1 MRAKGNGDPAV
12 CANNLVRISRGE
24 VPYDRIRGVKFADL
38 IGTGMTAQD
47 DLAEDTAW
55 MVGCY
60 EPRVNVAGVTVR
72 TDDAKMG
79 GVMVDVDINGGT
91 A

>member
-1 MRAKGNGDPAV
+1 
-12 CANNLVRISRGE
+12 
-24 VPYDRIRGVKFADL
+24 
-38 IGTGMTAQD
+38 MTAQD

-79 GVMVDVDINGGT
+79 GVVVDVDINGGT

>member
-1 MRAKGNGDPAV
+1 MRAHGNGDPAI
-12 CANNLVRISRGE
+12 CANNLARISRGE
-24 VPYDRIRGVKFADL
+24 VPYDRIRGVKFAGL
-38 IGTGMTAQD
+38 IGTGQTARA
-47 DLAEDTAW
+47 DLEEDTAW
-55 MVGCY
+55 MVGRY

-79 GVMVDVDINGGT
+79 GVVVDVDINGGN